1 MAAATSMISA
11 GAVSR
16 VLANLPPGV
25 TPIYSYPGC
34 ETASTTSSA
43 TTGYTG
49 TSAPNDGLTTST
61 SSWFSSSSLSSLS
74 QSSAVSSAVNMQESQ
89 DPVAYEF
96 NGQVYCKYDFM
107 VQVSASLTLLLGIM
121 QLFMGMY
128 CVRTHAVHL

>member
-16 VLANLPPGV
+16 VLASLPPGV

-34 ETASTTSSA
+34 ETASTSSSA

-49 TSAPNDGLTTST
+49 NPSSNDGLTSST
-61 SSWFSSSSLSSLS
+61 LSWFELSSSSSWS
-74 QSSAVSSAVNMQESQ
+74 QSSAATSEDGMRESQ
-89 DPVAYEF
+89 DPVAYKF
-96 NGQVYCKYDFM
+96 YGRVYCKLDFM

-121 QLFMGMY
+121 QLIMGMY
-128 CVRTHAVHL
+128 CINTIH